1 MSDNELDDLNF
12 DFNTAEVKDEKD
24 LDMGRDLPKGKY
36 VAVVEKVEKNHQSNT
51 PCFTF
56 TFSVVAGPYTGR
68 KVFERLFLSEKN
80 NKRVVMFGSRLG
92 LIAEKELGK
101 ESVRKSWSKAVG
113 QKVVIEV
120 ESRPYDKDG
129 VQKIATN
136 LTYGGLFKFDDPKV
150 ADVVKDA
157 GAVKATAPARAGGG
171 AAAQQAFDDL

>member
-12 DFNTAEVKDEKD
+12 DFNTAEVKNEKD

-36 VAVVEKVEKNHQSNT
+36 VAVVEKVEKDHKSTT

-68 KVFERLFLSEKN
+68 KVFERLFLSDKN

-101 ESVRKSWSKAVG
+101 ESVRKSWGGAVG
-113 QKVVIEV
+113 KQVVIDV
-120 ESRPYDKDG
+120 ETRPYEKKDG
-129 VQKIATN
+129 SPGVATN
-136 LTYGGLFKFDDPKV
+136 LTYGGLFKLDDPKV
-150 ADVVKDA
+150 ADVVREA
-157 GAVKATAPARAGGG
+157 GAAKASAPASGGG
-171 AAAQQAFDDL
+171 AATQQAFDDL